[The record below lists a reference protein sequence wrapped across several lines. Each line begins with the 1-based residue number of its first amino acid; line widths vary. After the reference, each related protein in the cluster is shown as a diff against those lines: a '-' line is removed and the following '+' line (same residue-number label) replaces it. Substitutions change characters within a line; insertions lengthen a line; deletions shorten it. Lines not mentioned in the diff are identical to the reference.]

1 MMGRIGLAGKDRFV
15 QACGDVLGAQ
25 MSQIRPKA
33 CLALGRGPIRVL
45 RRWIGEARW
54 EQFTDFVRLDAVG
67 GVVLRDV
74 IFGGVSTTLIGI
86 VHPCIGANARHQW
99 WCGVR
104 GIDSLDA
111 LVDFAA
117 AAVNL
122 R

>member
-15 QACGDVLGAQ
+15 RACGDVLGAQ

-74 IFGGVSTTLIGI
+74 IFGGVSTTRSESFIPALAPTRVTNG
-86 VHPCIGANARHQW
+86 GAA
-99 WCGVR
+99 
-104 GIDSLDA
+104 
-111 LVDFAA
+111 FAG
-117 AAVNL
+117 
-122 R
+122 